1 MNTINKLKIAA
12 LSLAITGATSGI
24 ANAATT
30 SASMTLD
37 IGTAFSIVKT
47 SDLTFGSILL
57 PGTNGTLVIAPDGT
71 ASATGGVLAP
81 GTGASAAGFSVT
93 GPAGNAYTIT
103 LPASSII
110 TDGVTNLTVDAYT
123 HDAGTTPTLDGAGE
137 AAFNVGATVNVT
149 AIATVGTYSGTFEVI
164 ADY

>member
-1 MNTINKLKIAA
+1 MNTINKLKVAA

-24 ANAATT
+24 ATAATT
-30 SASMTLD
+30 SANMTLNID
-37 IGTAFSIVKT
+37 TAFSIVKT
-47 SDLTFGSILL
+47 SDLTFGNILL

-123 HDAGTTPTLDGAGE
+123 HDAGGTPTLDGAGE

-149 AIATVGTYSGTFEVI
+149 SIATVGTYTGTFEVI